1 MINLRKWYIQKYIV
15 FVLHIWTKLKAM
27 WLGTCDNNWTQEN
40 ACVTGIIAIFLCK
53 KYQILLSHFI
63 VVIEFLEGKNI
74 CMYDSGDVCT
84 VSESAWPCSALKDSE
99 KPVILFFHWCG
110 SS

>member
-1 MINLRKWYIQKYIV
+1 MQKVSNFVESLIV
-15 FVLHIWTKLKAM
+15 
-27 WLGTCDNNWTQEN
+27 
-40 ACVTGIIAIFLCK
+40 
-53 KYQILLSHFI
+53 